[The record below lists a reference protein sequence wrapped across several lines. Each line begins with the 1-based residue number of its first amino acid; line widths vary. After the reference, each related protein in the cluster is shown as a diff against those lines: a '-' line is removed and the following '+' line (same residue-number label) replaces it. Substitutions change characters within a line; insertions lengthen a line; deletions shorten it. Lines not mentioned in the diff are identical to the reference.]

1 MRSRAMS
8 YLKNFYVTTPIG
20 TDIFK
25 VAGGGQ
31 NYVHGGSSLQ
41 EMLIPVIEV
50 TTNAK
55 FVAYNYVDVVLTS
68 TNRKVTNLIT
78 YFDFIQTE
86 KVTDTMKAR
95 SLVGALI
102 AIVPSITEKLIS
114 NKYEHKEK
122 QQQEKQEL
130 YIELISLFSR
140 VLKENRTE
148 RDLLLL
154 RNKINLI
161 SITGSVEV
169 VKALNEYINTWGR
182 ASGEVQN
189 EKYRTLLQVM
199 RKDLNVDKKIDEDF
213 PSIGLCDINVKR

>member
-1 MRSRAMS
+1 MGTLIDV
-8 YLKNFYVTTPIG
+8 LKTCIPI
-20 TDIFK
+20 I
-25 VAGGGQ
+25 
-31 NYVHGGSSLQ
+31 
-41 EMLIPVIEV
+41 
-50 TTNAK
+50 
-55 FVAYNYVDVVLTS
+55 
-68 TNRKVTNLIT
+68 
-78 YFDFIQTE
+78 
-86 KVTDTMKAR
+86 
-95 SLVGALI
+95 VGALI

-199 RKDLNVDKKIDEDF
+199 RKDLNVDKKNGEDF

>member
-1 MRSRAMS
+1 MGTLIDV
-8 YLKNFYVTTPIG
+8 LKTCIPI
-20 TDIFK
+20 I
-25 VAGGGQ
+25 
-31 NYVHGGSSLQ
+31 
-41 EMLIPVIEV
+41 
-50 TTNAK
+50 
-55 FVAYNYVDVVLTS
+55 
-68 TNRKVTNLIT
+68 
-78 YFDFIQTE
+78 
-86 KVTDTMKAR
+86 
-95 SLVGALI
+95 VGALI

-169 VKALNEYINTWGR
+169 VKAL
-182 ASGEVQN
+182 VF
-189 EKYRTLLQVM
+189 LLPVVRQQ
-199 RKDLNVDKKIDEDF
+199 LLTF
-213 PSIGLCDINVKR
+213 SIICPIIRLVLLACGIA

>member
-1 MRSRAMS
+1 MLQMFVLA
-8 YLKNFYVTTPIG
+8 L
-20 TDIFK
+20 
-25 VAGGGQ
+25 
-31 NYVHGGSSLQ
+31 SL
-41 EMLIPVIEV
+41 
-50 TTNAK
+50 
-55 FVAYNYVDVVLTS
+55 YNTW
-68 TNRKVTNLIT
+68 NRGVFLLCKITNL
-78 YFDFIQTE
+78 
-86 KVTDTMKAR
+86 
-95 SLVGALI
+95 LI
-102 AIVPSITEKLIS
+102 YS
-114 NKYEHKEK
+114 
-122 QQQEKQEL
+122 
-130 YIELISLFSR
+130 IELISLFSR

>member
-1 MRSRAMS
+1 MGTLIDV
-8 YLKNFYVTTPIG
+8 LKTCIPI
-20 TDIFK
+20 I
-25 VAGGGQ
+25 
-31 NYVHGGSSLQ
+31 
-41 EMLIPVIEV
+41 
-50 TTNAK
+50 
-55 FVAYNYVDVVLTS
+55 
-68 TNRKVTNLIT
+68 
-78 YFDFIQTE
+78 
-86 KVTDTMKAR
+86 
-95 SLVGALI
+95 VGALI

-114 NKYEHKEK
+114 NKYEHREK

>member
-1 MRSRAMS
+1 MGTLIDV
-8 YLKNFYVTTPIG
+8 LKTCIPI
-20 TDIFK
+20 I
-25 VAGGGQ
+25 
-31 NYVHGGSSLQ
+31 
-41 EMLIPVIEV
+41 
-50 TTNAK
+50 
-55 FVAYNYVDVVLTS
+55 
-68 TNRKVTNLIT
+68 
-78 YFDFIQTE
+78 
-86 KVTDTMKAR
+86 
-95 SLVGALI
+95 VGALI
-102 AIVPSITEKLIS
+102 AIVPSITEK
-114 NKYEHKEK
+114 
-122 QQQEKQEL
+122 
-130 YIELISLFSR
+130 LISLFSR

>member
-1 MRSRAMS
+1 M
-8 YLKNFYVTTPIG
+8 
-20 TDIFK
+20 
-25 VAGGGQ
+25 
-31 NYVHGGSSLQ
+31 
-41 EMLIPVIEV
+41 
-50 TTNAK
+50 
-55 FVAYNYVDVVLTS
+55 
-68 TNRKVTNLIT
+68 
-78 YFDFIQTE
+78 
-86 KVTDTMKAR
+86 
-95 SLVGALI
+95 
-102 AIVPSITEKLIS
+102 
-114 NKYEHKEK
+114 
-122 QQQEKQEL
+122 